1 MYKCICG
8 ADLKYLNSEVDV
20 EGIIEFYQ
28 CDNCKKIIAVSDIEE
43 EEFLCLKRLKIVT
56 MSSMY

>member
-8 ADLKYLNSEVDV
+8 ADLKYLNSEDYGDT
-20 EGIIEFYQ
+20 GIIEFYE

-43 EEFLCLKRLKIVT
+43 EEF
-56 MSSMY
+56 

>member
-8 ADLKYLNSEVDV
+8 ADLKYLNSEDYGDT
-20 EGIIEFYQ
+20 GIIEFYE

-43 EEFLCLKRLKIVT
+43 EE
-56 MSSMY
+56 

>member
-8 ADLKYLNSEVDV
+8 ADLKYLNSEDDV
-20 EGIIEFYQ
+20 EGTIEFYQ

-43 EEFLCLKRLKIVT
+43 EEF
-56 MSSMY
+56 

>member
-8 ADLKYLNSEVDV
+8 ADLKYLNSEDDG
-20 EGIIEFYQ
+20 ELIIEFYE

-43 EEFLCLKRLKIVT
+43 EEL
-56 MSSMY
+56 